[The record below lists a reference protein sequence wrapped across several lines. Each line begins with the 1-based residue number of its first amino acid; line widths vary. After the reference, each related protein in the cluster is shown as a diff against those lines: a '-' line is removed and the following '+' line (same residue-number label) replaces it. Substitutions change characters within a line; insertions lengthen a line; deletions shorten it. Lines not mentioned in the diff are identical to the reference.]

1 MNNAMLKLAA
11 FILLASSFIACEEE
25 TSLRSQL
32 IGHWKSSKVVIVEND
47 VAVEIRDSLSYHLV
61 LEESLNYQ
69 METTTKSLNNP
80 TPAIDTLEGDW
91 AIQEINHF
99 LTLSDFNSTPII
111 TWDVSSISDSQMT
124 LEAFWENNTQKLY
137 RITFNRQ

>member
-1 MNNAMLKLAA
+1 MLKLAA

>member
-1 MNNAMLKLAA
+1 MKNAVLKLAA
-11 FILLASSFIACEEE
+11 FLLLVFSLSSCEEE

-32 IGHWKSSKVVIVEND
+32 IGHWQSSKVVIVEND
-47 VAVEIRDSLSYHLV
+47 VAVEVRDSLSYHLV

-80 TPAIDTLEGDW
+80 TPAKDTLEGDW

-99 LTLSDFNSTPII
+99 LTLSDFNSTPIV

-124 LEAFWENNTQKLY
+124 LEAFWENNNRKLY
-137 RITFNRQ
+137 RITFDRK

>member
-1 MNNAMLKLAA
+1 MLKLAA

-32 IGHWKSSKVVIVEND
+32 IGHWTSSKVVIVEKD

-80 TPAIDTLEGDW
+80 TPAKDTLEGDW